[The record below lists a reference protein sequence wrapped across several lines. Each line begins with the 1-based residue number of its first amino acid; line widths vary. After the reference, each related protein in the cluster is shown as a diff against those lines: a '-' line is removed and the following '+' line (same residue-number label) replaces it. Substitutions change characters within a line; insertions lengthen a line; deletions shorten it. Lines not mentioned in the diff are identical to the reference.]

1 MRVVL
6 QRVSQAQVSI
16 SSKIVGQIDRG
27 GYVLLIGVA
36 DEDGGEAELDYL
48 VHKITNLRIFE
59 DTNHKMNLSL
69 TDVNGSILAISQ
81 FTLFADTKK
90 GNRPSFTKAGKP
102 EHAEQLY
109 LQFVQRLKDAGI
121 EVATGE
127 FGGADMQVE
136 LTNDGPVTIL
146 FDTQNK

>member
-16 SSKIVGQIDRG
+16 SNAVVGRIGQ

-36 DEDGGEAELDYL
+36 DDDGEAELDYL
-48 VHKITNLRIFE
+48 VRKITNLRIFE
-59 DTNHKMNLSL
+59 DADHKMNLSL
-69 TDVNGSILAISQ
+69 TDVSGDILAISQ

-109 LQFVQRLKDAGI
+109 LQFVQRLRDVGVN
-121 EVATGE
+121 VATGE
-127 FGGADMQVE
+127 FGADMQVE
-136 LTNDGPVTIL
+136 LINDGPVTIL

>member
-16 SSKIVGQIDRG
+16 AEEVVGQIG
-27 GYVLLIGVA
+27 QGYVLLIGVA
-36 DEDGGEAELDYL
+36 DTDGEAELDYL
-48 VHKITNLRIFE
+48 VRKITNLRIFE
-59 DTNHKMNLSL
+59 DTDHKMNLGL
-69 TDVNGSILAISQ
+69 KDVHGEILAISQ

-109 LQFVQRLKDAGI
+109 LQFVQQLRDEEIK
-121 EVATGE
+121 VATGK
-127 FGGADMQVE
+127 FGADMQVE

>member
-27 GYVLLIGVA
+27 YVLLIGVA
-36 DEDGGEAELDYL
+36 DEDGEAELDYL

-127 FGGADMQVE
+127 FGADMQVE
-136 LTNDGPVTIL
+136 LTNNGPVTIL

>member
-27 GYVLLIGVA
+27 YVLLIGVA
-36 DEDGGEAELDYL
+36 DEDGEAELDYL

-127 FGGADMQVE
+127 FGADMQVE

>member
-1 MRVVL
+1 M
-6 QRVSQAQVSI
+6 SQAQVSI

-27 GYVLLIGVA
+27 YVLLIGVA
-36 DEDGGEAELDYL
+36 DEDGEAELDYL

-127 FGGADMQVE
+127 FGADMQVE